1 MYLKLK
7 STGPTNNFVQ
17 WLKGFKDIDP
27 LQSII
32 IEVDLNEL
40 SFIAKCFPDNKSV
53 IKYSTISFEDAGYE
67 LAYIKD
73 GAQVD
78 MDWNNCSDE
87 TDKRIKIGLY
97 HNLGKV
103 IDVVT
108 MFSETEH
115 EMDINFDLN
124 KAVKYK
130 PDSRGNAII
139 CPEYTGI
146 IWSFISKALK
156 MNIHC
161 SQLSELF
168 QKLDDNKFLNG
179 ICNIGSP
186 SVYEVKM
193 STLNNLAKIS
203 SALSTDKSKDK
214 IKFYSKLI
222 DGNRAF
228 FAEDATNGT
237 YDYLIGYY
245 SSGENGD
252 TATTV
257 FKENFINA
265 TKGLNVE
272 TLELILDTAGASRI
286 IINVNNAKIVIGAIK
301 Q

>member
-1 MYLKLK
+1 M
-7 STGPTNNFVQ
+7 
-17 WLKGFKDIDP
+17 
-27 LQSII
+27 
-32 IEVDLNEL
+32 NEL
-40 SFIAKCFPDNKSV
+40 CFVAKCFPENKAV
-53 IKYSTISFEDAGYE
+53 IKYSVISFDDAGYE
-67 LAYIKD
+67 MNYLKD
-73 GAQVD
+73 GANVD
-78 MDWNNCSDE
+78 MDWKNCDPE
-87 TDKRIKIGLY
+87 TDARIKIGLY
-97 HNLGKV
+97 KNLGKV

-108 MFSETEH
+108 MFSETDH
-115 EMDINFDLN
+115 EMIINFDLN

-130 PDSRGNAII
+130 PDSRGNVVV

-146 IWSFISKALK
+146 IWSFISKTLK

-161 SQLSELF
+161 SQLTELF

-179 ICNIGSP
+179 VCNIGSP
-186 SVYEVKM
+186 STYEVKM

-203 SALSTDKSKDK
+203 SALSVDKSKDK
-214 IKFYSKLI
+214 IKFYSKMI

-245 SSGENGD
+245 NSGEDGD

-257 FKENFINA
+257 YKENFINA
-265 TKGLNVE
+265 TKGLNAE

-286 IINVNNAKIVIGAIK
+286 IINVNDSKIVIGAIK